1 VQLPPQSFDA
11 ETVAMMGRVCDEA
24 WEEARS
30 RLPFPNAAD
39 TSGLRN
45 LVAARVMAAVA
56 VGQRNPERLKAIALD
71 ALDA

>member
-1 VQLPPQSFDA
+1 MQMPPQSFDP

-30 RLPFPNAAD
+30 RPSFRLKETPTGMRNFVV
-39 TSGLRN
+39 LRI
-45 LVAARVMAAVA
+45 MAAVA

>member
-1 VQLPPQSFDA
+1 MQLPPQSFDA

-30 RLPFPNAAD
+30 RLPFPNAAY